1 MGGGKCIASEKRIGI
16 TPRKS
21 YLVNTYCQTSA
32 SMNPQEILPINLDH
46 LHQLSEGDTEFEL
59 ELLQVFVEDTEAHL
73 EAARSAIAAND
84 YKTLER
90 EVHQIKGA
98 SGNVGAEA
106 MQVLALELERQA
118 QKQELIN
125 PTDTIDQ
132 IEDRLSQVKAFMA
145 TY

>member
-1 MGGGKCIASEKRIGI
+1 
-16 TPRKS
+16 
-21 YLVNTYCQTSA
+21 
-32 SMNPQEILPINLDH
+32 MNPQANLPINLEH

-59 ELLQVFVEDTEAHL
+59 ELLQVFVEDTEVHL
-73 EAARSAIAAND
+73 EAAIGAIATNN
-84 YKTLER
+84 YETLER

-106 MQVLALELERQA
+106 MQSLALELERQA

-125 PTDTIDQ
+125 PTDTINQ
-132 IEDRLSQVKAFMA
+132 IKDRLSQVKAFMA